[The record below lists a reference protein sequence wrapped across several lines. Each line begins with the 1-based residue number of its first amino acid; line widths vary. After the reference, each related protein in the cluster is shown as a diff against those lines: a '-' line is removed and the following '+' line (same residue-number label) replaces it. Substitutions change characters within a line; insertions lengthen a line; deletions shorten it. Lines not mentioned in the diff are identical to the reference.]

1 MTRIPDDIHGGEMRA
16 WIHDCAAY
24 ILSCEADRR
33 LYERPSNESLEGH
46 PDKRMSH
53 HDFDGFVAELQAAAK
68 GLEVAG
74 KHLRQL
80 RSHFSKGSLQPF
92 DSVAA
97 LVEDAGKLSAQAAA
111 LVENAERATRD
122 IHPPRSRELA
132 AQKTAVRLAYA
143 ATHVKHPRKTREIAR
158 RILEC
163 AGLAEPDEKSLTNWL
178 RELRKD

>member
-1 MTRIPDDIHGGEMRA
+1 MTIVPDDIHGADMRA
-16 WIHDCAAY
+16 WIQDCAAY
-24 ILSCEADRR
+24 ILACEADRR
-33 LYERPSNESLEGH
+33 LYERPSVESLEGH

-68 GLEVAG
+68 GLEVAS

-80 RSHFSKGSLQPF
+80 RGHFSKGSLQPF
-92 DSVAA
+92 DSVAR
-97 LVEDAGKLSAQAAA
+97 LVNDAAKLSAQAAA
-111 LVENAERATRD
+111 MVRNAEDATREM
-122 IHPPRSRELA
+122 HPPRSRELA
-132 AQKTAVRLAYA
+132 PQKAAVRLAYA
-143 ATHVKHPRKTREIAR
+143 ATHVKYPRKTREIAR